1 MAFKEVLMRKILM
14 QLCLILALL
23 LPVHGAT
30 AVEDASAAPA
40 HTHEISGW
48 QGNDAGTHTRFCNT
62 YGCEYSETEDCTIF
76 PANCV
81 QRAFCTVCAQSI
93 GDISPDAHE
102 WLDSWTTSTI
112 DGGSCH
118 YRTCFW
124 NEEHRTDL
132 APCSGGTANCRWS
145 AECSTCHMPYG
156 ETNPNVHVWSAW
168 KRIKVDGVD
177 YHTRTCTWNSEHT
190 ETAACSGGEAICGK
204 RRVCDVCGMQYGRQ
218 IEHET
223 GDAVPYDSEHHTRR
237 CSHPHCPEQTVY
249 EYHSYDDPTCTKA
262 SVCQDC
268 GAVIAPADPG
278 LHMLAYSSMTLPGC
292 TTAGSVN
299 YICTNAGCSYTETAF
314 FSGTAFGHQYNH
326 WDPAANNSHTGVCV
340 TCGERAS
347 VSCTPYT
354 YDGKSVCP
362 ICGAYEGGVLP
373 ILFTS
378 GSRRSAIVLRRSAPD
393 YTGALPYG
401 TLLVRGIAQP
411 FEGIL
416 YAFTV
421 TGSYAGLPVE
431 PETDMT
437 ITLPVDLSA
446 LPAFRLERVNAI
458 PAQGDVPR
466 TETCTEI
473 EYQLEDGEL
482 TFVTDR
488 AGLFLLVPTK

>member
-40 HTHEISGW
+40 HTHEMSGW

-76 PANCV
+76 PANCM

-93 GDISPDAHE
+93 GDIAPDAHE

-168 KRIKVDGVD
+168 KRTKVDGVD

-237 CSHPHCPEQTVY
+237 CTRPNCPEQTIY
-249 EYHSYDDPTCTKA
+249 EYHAYDDPTCTKA

-292 TTAGSVN
+292 TTDGSVT
-299 YICTNAGCSYTETAF
+299 YICTNEDCSYTETAF
-314 FSGTAFGHQYNH
+314 VSGTAFGHQYNH
-326 WDPAANNSHTGVCV
+326 WDPADSSHRGICV
-340 TCGERAS
+340 TCMEPAA
-347 VSCTPYT
+347 VPCTPYA
-354 YDGKSVCP
+354 YAGKSVCP

-373 ILFTS
+373 IVFTS
-378 GSRRSAIVLRRSAPD
+378 GSSRRASIALLRRSAPD
-393 YTGALPYG
+393 CTDALAYG
-401 TLLVRGIAQP
+401 TLIVRGMTQP
-411 FEGIL
+411 FEGVP

-421 TGSYAGLPVE
+421 AGSYGGQIVPFTKAVTLTIPVE
-431 PETDMT
+431 T
-437 ITLPVDLSA
+437 
-446 LPAFRLERVNAI
+446 
-458 PAQGDVPR
+458 
-466 TETCTEI
+466 
-473 EYQLEDGEL
+473 EDGAYCLIRHDGAGIPFTLEHGQL
-482 TFVTDR
+482 IISTDT
-488 AGLFLLVPTK
+488 AGLFLLMPSE